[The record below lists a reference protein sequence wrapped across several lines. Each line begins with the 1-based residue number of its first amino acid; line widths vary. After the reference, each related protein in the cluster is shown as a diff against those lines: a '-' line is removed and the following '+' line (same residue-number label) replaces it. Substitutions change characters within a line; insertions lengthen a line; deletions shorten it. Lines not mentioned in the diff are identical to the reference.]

1 MKQITLNEKL
11 NVICKVKVKSLI
23 LRIEIANCLG
33 SAPSSL
39 STVMSNK
46 IKIIEGEIKC
56 GAHSKNS
63 MNINLG
69 STEGLEKILLEWL
82 TQMCSENIPISRP
95 ILCQKATDIILHLKI

>member
-1 MKQITLNEKL
+1 ML
-11 NVICKVKVKSLI
+11 
-23 LRIEIANCLG
+23 
-33 SAPSSL
+33 
-39 STVMSNK
+39 NK

-82 TQMCSENIPISRP
+82 TQMHSENIP
-95 ILCQKATDIILHLKI
+95 ILCQKATDITLRLKI